1 MGGPGIRV
9 GDAMA
14 QGEGQSAP
22 GRKSGRFK
30 LIVPCEI
37 KGSKGTSKVPL
48 RDISLDGCR
57 VICSESHAVGDAL
70 QLSIGLPAPVQL
82 PAHVRW
88 VDRDASKE
96 LFILGCEFAH
106 TPESRKALRDSLQ
119 GMASAIDTAAK
130 RVK

>member
-1 MGGPGIRV
+1 
-9 GDAMA
+9 MA
-14 QGEGQSAP
+14 EERGSQ

-37 KGSKGTSKVPL
+37 KGSTGSSKVPL

-57 VICSESHAVGDAL
+57 VICSESHAPGDAIE
-70 QLSIGLPAPVQL
+70 LSIRLPEAVKL

-88 VDRDASKE
+88 VDQDAGKE

-106 TPESRKALRDSLQ
+106 TPESRKALRDALQ
-119 GMASAIDTAAK
+119 GMASAIDTAAR

>member
-1 MGGPGIRV
+1 M
-9 GDAMA
+9 
-14 QGEGQSAP
+14 GEGEGRTPSS
-22 GRKSGRFK
+22 RKSGRFK

-37 KGSKGTSKVPL
+37 KGSKGMVPL

-57 VICSESHAVGDAL
+57 VICSDNHAPGASLDL
-70 QLSIGLPAPVQL
+70 TIRLPQPVQI

-88 VDRDASKE
+88 VDRDKAKE

-106 TPESRKALRDSLQ
+106 TADSRKALRDALQ

>member
-1 MGGPGIRV
+1 MSE
-9 GDAMA
+9 A
-14 QGEGQSAP
+14 EGRATQS
-22 GRKSGRFK
+22 RKSGRFK

-37 KGSKGTSKVPL
+37 KGSKGVSKVPL

-57 VICSESHAVGDAL
+57 VICSETHNAGDAIE
-70 QLSIGLPAPVQL
+70 LSIRLPQVVTL

-88 VDRDASKE
+88 VDQDASKE

-106 TPESRKALRDSLQ
+106 TPESRKALRDALQ
-119 GMASAIDTAAK
+119 GMASAIDTAAR

>member
-1 MGGPGIRV
+1 MSQP
-9 GDAMA
+9 
-14 QGEGQSAP
+14 EGRSST

-37 KGSKGTSKVPL
+37 KGTQGTSKVPL

-57 VICSESHAVGDAL
+57 VISSAAHAAGDAIE
-70 QLSIGLPAPVQL
+70 LSIRLPSPVTI

-88 VDRDASKE
+88 VDRDAGKE

-106 TPESRKALRDSLQ
+106 TADSRKSLRDALQ

>member
-1 MGGPGIRV
+1 MSEV
-9 GDAMA
+9 
-14 QGEGQSAP
+14 EGRSAS
-22 GRKSGRFK
+22 GRKSGRFR

-37 KGSKGTSKVPL
+37 KGSKGTSKLPL

-57 VICSESHAVGDAL
+57 VICDESHAVGDSL
-70 QLSIGLPAPVQL
+70 QLHIRLPSPVSLPAV
-82 PAHVRW
+82 VRW
-88 VDRDASKE
+88 VDRDAAKE

-106 TPESRKALRDSLQ
+106 TTDSRKALKDALQ

>member
-1 MGGPGIRV
+1 
-9 GDAMA
+9 MA
-14 QGEGQSAP
+14 QGEGQSSP

-37 KGSKGTSKVPL
+37 KGSKGDSKVPL

-57 VICSESHAVGDAL
+57 VICSDSHAVGDAL
-70 QLSIGLPAPVQL
+70 ELSIRLPIPVQI

-88 VDRDASKE
+88 VDRDADKV
-96 LFILGCEFAH
+96 LYILGCEFAH
-106 TPESRKALRDSLQ
+106 TSGSRKALRDALQ
-119 GMASAIDTAAK
+119 SMASSIDIAAK

>member
-1 MGGPGIRV
+1 
-9 GDAMA
+9 MA
-14 QGEGQSAP
+14 QGEGQGSS

-37 KGSKGTSKVPL
+37 KGSQGSSKVPL

-57 VICSESHAVGDAL
+57 VICSDSHSVGDAIE
-70 QLSIGLPAPVQL
+70 LSIRLPIPVQI

-88 VDRDASKE
+88 VDRDATKE

-106 TPESRKALRDSLQ
+106 TAESRKALRDSLQ

>member
-1 MGGPGIRV
+1 
-9 GDAMA
+9 MA
-14 QGEGQSAP
+14 QGDAQSSP

-37 KGSKGTSKVPL
+37 KGSKGTNKVPL

-57 VICSESHAVGDAL
+57 VICSDSHAVGDAIE
-70 QLSIGLPAPVQL
+70 LSIRLPDPVEL

-88 VDRDASKE
+88 VDRDTGKE

-106 TPESRKALRDSLQ
+106 TTESRKALRDALQ
-119 GMASAIDTAAK
+119 RMASAIDTAAK

>member
-1 MGGPGIRV
+1 
-9 GDAMA
+9 MA
-14 QGEGQSAP
+14 QGEGQSSQ

-30 LIVPCEI
+30 LIVPAEI

-57 VICSESHAVGDAL
+57 VICSESHGVGDAID
-70 QLSIGLPAPVQL
+70 LSIRLPTPVQI

-88 VDRDASKE
+88 VDRDAGKE

-106 TPESRKALRDSLQ
+106 TADSRKALRDALQ